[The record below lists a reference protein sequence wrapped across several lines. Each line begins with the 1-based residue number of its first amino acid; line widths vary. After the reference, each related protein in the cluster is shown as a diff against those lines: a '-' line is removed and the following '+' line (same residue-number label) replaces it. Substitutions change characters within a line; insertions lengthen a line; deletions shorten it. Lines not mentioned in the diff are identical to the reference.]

1 MLEGQMKIPDLIF
14 KILAAL
20 ALPLL
25 AWGVKLEVN
34 LAVQDE
40 KIAQLSKDVEEAQ
53 GLKDALTAQ
62 TANLTHLEAEVR
74 EAKSCREVLS
84 GQATALGK
92 VEEKLNGTI
101 SRLDEIKADL
111 RRSLPPGP

>member
-1 MLEGQMKIPDLIF
+1 MKIPDLLF
-14 KILAAL
+14 KIFAAL

-40 KIAQLSKDVEEAQ
+40 KVAQLSKDVDEVK
-53 GLKDALTAQ
+53 GLRDTLTMQA
-62 TANLTHLEAEVR
+62 TKITHLEAEVQ
-74 EAKSCREVLS
+74 EAKSCRDVLS

-92 VEEKLNGTI
+92 VEEKLNATI
-101 SRLDEIKADL
+101 TRLDEIKADL
-111 RRSLPPGP
+111 RRSLPPSP